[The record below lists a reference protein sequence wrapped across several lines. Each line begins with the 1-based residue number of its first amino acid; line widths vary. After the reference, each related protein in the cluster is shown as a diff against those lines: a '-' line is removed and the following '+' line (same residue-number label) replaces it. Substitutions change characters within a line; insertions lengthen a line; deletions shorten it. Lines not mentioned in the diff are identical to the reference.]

1 MESFAKTDKVIV
13 KKSQMTQNWRPQ
25 SRLQTMTFAGTA
37 RPMTSMTAAGF
48 TKNPLATAGVAS
60 IFDKLPPEPP
70 KDSPEQKADQME
82 INIFKLLRDGM
93 SAASCKDYVTALG
106 RIREAIKLEQ
116 KVSQHRTMNGLADSI
131 NLDLR
136 TCIWMHW
143 AQIQAL
149 GGQPE
154 MALSTYEKIVKTAE
168 GATLAQIRFNM
179 GNINHNLGKYNE
191 ALKNFR
197 MAIDQASPS
206 LPRFRQKIASH
217 MAQSCIKLHRWQD
230 AVDRIEEYLI
240 KQYTL
245 ASSVGTDVERQNFYA
260 MTTRFD
266 PLYTVLIG
274 YYALGIPEKMI
285 DAYSRLIDSSIL
297 ISDHPDSLEI
307 DDHHNGISSKQIA
320 MADAEL
326 CNMSNDDELDDL
338 SRYNATLRHEH
349 TNKLLISARLLAP
362 AIAWE
367 ESQGYAKLSDI
378 LREKGHHGIS
388 LQVQMSMALTLLKR
402 NEFEKATDIMLRID
416 REGLESALALGINV
430 PLSILQKTR
439 NLSLTAA
446 ATAVTN
452 QESDLHLLGID
463 PSVLANQQSVVD
475 RDAVASRGAPEVD
488 MLKTDDD
495 NGTKKQPYAAF
506 VPRGVHTNIAFI
518 YYLKGDYEASA
529 RHAQIALEIDPY
541 DSFAHINLGCTY
553 SKTNQWELSLR
564 EFLKAQEIN
573 MESVQATYNAGLV
586 YFKQQEYKTA
596 YSCFQKVASKLPSYG
611 DAIYMSADCLARM
624 SQIDEA
630 IQMLSNL
637 VTMFSAVKAY
647 DPSIYI
653 RLGEL
658 YSIAGDEGQAAHY
671 FKEAHRLVPF
681 SLAVINWL
689 GSHYIKNE
697 LYEQARVCFEKASRV
712 DTTTP
717 KWSLAVAACLRKSKQ
732 YRDAIYEYKHI
743 LKRFPTNTTAMTHLI
758 SSLNNIGQHKEADEW
773 AEKLTKLTN
782 NKVPEVTED
791 RELDEFVKQERRNS
805 VAAVGPGS
813 RAGQDR
819 FEASNN
825 RVSSNTG
832 DLFGDVDIAEEL
844 LTEN

>member
-1 MESFAKTDKVIV
+1 
-13 KKSQMTQNWRPQ
+13 
-25 SRLQTMTFAGTA
+25 
-37 RPMTSMTAAGF
+37 
-48 TKNPLATAGVAS
+48 
-60 IFDKLPPEPP
+60 
-70 KDSPEQKADQME
+70 
-82 INIFKLLRDGM
+82 
-93 SAASCKDYVTALG
+93 
-106 RIREAIKLEQ
+106 
-116 KVSQHRTMNGLADSI
+116 
-131 NLDLR
+131 
-136 TCIWMHW
+136 
-143 AQIQAL
+143 
-149 GGQPE
+149 
-154 MALSTYEKIVKTAE
+154 
-168 GATLAQIRFNM
+168 
-179 GNINHNLGKYNE
+179 
-191 ALKNFR
+191 
-197 MAIDQASPS
+197 
-206 LPRFRQKIASH
+206 
-217 MAQSCIKLHRWQD
+217 
-230 AVDRIEEYLI
+230 
-240 KQYTL
+240 
-245 ASSVGTDVERQNFYA
+245 

-274 YYALGIPEKMI
+274 YYALGVPEKMI

-297 ISDHPDSLEI
+297 IGDHPDSLEI
-307 DDHHNGISSKQIA
+307 EDNHNGISSKQIA

-338 SRYNATLRHEH
+338 SRYNATVRHEH

-362 AIAWE
+362 SIAWE

-430 PLSILQKTR
+430 PPSILQKTR

-475 RDAVASRGAPEVD
+475 RDAVASRGAPEME

-495 NGTKKQPYAAF
+495 SGTKKQPYAAF

-573 MESVQATYNAGLV
+573 MESVQAIYNAGLV

-596 YSCFQKVASKLPSYG
+596 YSCFQKVANKLPSYG

-637 VTMFSAVKAY
+637 VTVFSTAKAY

-717 KWSLAVAACLRKSKQ
+717 KWSLAVAACLRKSRQ
-732 YRDAIYEYKHI
+732 YREAIYEYKHI
-743 LKRFPTNTTAMTHLI
+743 LKRFPANTTAMTHLI

-773 AEKLTKLTN
+773 AEKFAKLTN
-782 NKVPEVTED
+782 NKMPDVAED

-805 VAAVGPGS
+805 VAAVGS
-813 RAGQDR
+813 RAGHDKHDMG
-819 FEASNN
+819 NN
-825 RVSSNTG
+825 KISSNTG